1 MPRPRFSEML
11 SQRRHQLGLTT
22 AQAADDLKFKERVLV
37 ALEAGDF
44 DSIPKGGYAQGLVAT
59 YARYL
64 GLDEQEVVYEFNHD
78 QRVYRHSQQLARS
91 RRAHYPQGRLYTS
104 RVPQHARRS
113 ASSYDR
119 QRQDSF
125 HDPSATI
132 QMRPVSHSYQ
142 DDMRYDQQA
151 QPYRAASTESACD
164 YSRNV
169 AARMRPAMDQLDQD
183 RRTRQRR
190 TQHRKRPKQ
199 SLSETLAQQN
209 TFWIVIIVGLLL
221 TILIIYSV
229 SSCVSRTAGGDDNTR
244 QTVPVTK
251 AEVDNSNDQSQDN
264 SAQAVQDTS
273 SNDQNK
279 DNGDDA
285 HPSVV
290 VSVKGGGR
298 SWVEVTVDG
307 SSQVAQTISGPW
319 SQTYSPSESMTIQV
333 GNASAVTVTKNGQTQ
348 NFDAKASGVG
358 TMTIKAEVSG
368 DSNSSSD
375 QNKQSNSS
383 SSDAANATSPT
394 KQQSAQNT
402 QSNAAVT
409 TTTQNGTANSTAS
422 TSNGRSQ

>member
-1 MPRPRFSEML
+1 
-11 SQRRHQLGLTT
+11 
-22 AQAADDLKFKERVLV
+22 
-37 ALEAGDF
+37 
-44 DSIPKGGYAQGLVAT
+44 
-59 YARYL
+59 
-64 GLDEQEVVYEFNHD
+64 
-78 QRVYRHSQQLARS
+78 
-91 RRAHYPQGRLYTS
+91 
-104 RVPQHARRS
+104 
-113 ASSYDR
+113 
-119 QRQDSF
+119 
-125 HDPSATI
+125 
-132 QMRPVSHSYQ
+132 
-142 DDMRYDQQA
+142 
-151 QPYRAASTESACD
+151 
-164 YSRNV
+164 
-169 AARMRPAMDQLDQD
+169 MDQLDQD

-264 SAQAVQDTS
+264 SAQAVQGTS
-273 SNDQNK
+273 SDDQNK

-358 TMTIKAEVSG
+358 TMTIKAEVSD

-375 QNKQSNSS
+375 QNKPSSDQNKQSNNSS
-383 SSDAANATSPT
+383 SSAANATSPT

-402 QSNAAVT
+402 QSNAAAT
-409 TTTQNGTANSTAS
+409 TTTQNGAANSTAS